1 MEEVSQNNNEDSQS
15 ENIDTPISNS
25 MDINFLGEIMMG
37 GQVTNN
43 VNYSYTY
50 AFKDIFTITSTSDFT
65 YSNLSTNITNLEKI
79 EDSKSKY
86 IVTKQIVNGLT
97 ALGIDAISIASDHMI
112 DFGKTMFVTTTDILE
127 KSDIFVAG
135 RKDMPVYLEKGN
147 KKIAIISTNSVIIG
161 TSKNYTDNNISIYEK
176 NNMIKN
182 IKEAKQ
188 VADIVIVDVHWGREY
203 IYGITD
209 QMRDIARTAIDN
221 GADMIIGS
229 HAVGVYPI
237 VTYKDK
243 PIIYSTGYLVSDSD
257 LNVAKE
263 GFVFNVKIDENSKI
277 KTLEMTP
284 IYVENK
290 SKVRL
295 YTEYDKEKSN
305 SFLNQFNTWHIDN
318 SLDSKIEN
326 EKIIINFN

>member
-1 MEEVSQNNNEDSQS
+1 
-15 ENIDTPISNS
+15 
-25 MDINFLGEIMMG
+25 MMG
-37 GQVTNN
+37 GVVTSNLD
-43 VNYSYTY
+43 YSYTS
-50 AFKDIFTITSTSDFT
+50 AFKDIFTITKSSDFT
-65 YSNLSTNITNLEKI
+65 YSNLSTNITNLDKI

-86 IVTKQIVNGLT
+86 IVTKQAVNGLA
-97 ALGIDAISIASDHMI
+97 ALGIDSISIASDHMI

-127 KSDIFVAG
+127 KNDIFVAG
-135 RKDMPVYLEKGN
+135 RKDMPVYLEKGD

-161 TSKNYTDNNISIYEK
+161 TSKNYTDNNISIYDK

-209 QMRDIARTAIDN
+209 QMRDIAKTAIDN

-229 HAVGVYPI
+229 HAAGVYPI
-237 VTYKDK
+237 VTYNDK
-243 PIIYSTGYLVSDSD
+243 PIIYSTGYLIGDSD

-263 GFVFNVKIDENSKI
+263 GFIFNVKIDENSKI
-277 KTLEMTP
+277 RTLEMTP
-284 IYVENK
+284 IYVEDK

-295 YTEYDKEKSN
+295 YNEYDKEKCK
-305 SFLNQFNTWHIDN
+305 SFLNQFNNWQLDN
-318 SLDSKIEN
+318 GLDSKIEN
-326 EKIIINFN
+326 EKLIINFK